1 MSRFFS
7 KDYYPEYY
15 KVVTIEYFNER
26 TLSRY
31 YGQAWLAWDEEHG
44 YVWTINDTNKWIS
57 DREVLDWWE

>member
-7 KDYYPEYY
+7 KDHYPHYY
-15 KVVTIEYFNER
+15 KVVTIEDFDER

-31 YGQAWLAWDEEHG
+31 YGQAWLAWDEEYG
-44 YVWTINDTNKWIS
+44 YVWTFDGSNRWIS

>member
-1 MSRFFS
+1 MSRFFY

>member
-7 KDYYPEYY
+7 KDYYPDYY
-15 KVVTIEYFNER
+15 KAVNIEYFDER

-31 YGQAWLAWDEEHG
+31 YGHAWLAWDEEHG
-44 YVWTINDTNKWIS
+44 YVWTFEGSNRWVS